1 MEQTITKEE
10 LKTMLESNN
19 VISMSDNDFSLLFR
33 AIDSDQNG
41 TINFAE
47 FSSFLSSLPP
57 PEEESS
63 DAWYLIYKFVQKGYQ
78 YWFMISSRSDLPRF

>member
-1 MEQTITKEE
+1 MGIKVEQTITKEE
-10 LKTMLESNN
+10 LKIMLESNN

-47 FSSFLSSLPP
+47 F
-57 PEEESS
+57 
-63 DAWYLIYKFVQKGYQ
+63 
-78 YWFMISSRSDLPRF
+78 